1 MFSIARFSEQ
11 FMILFRQNKSRHG
24 LILGIFV
31 GIQLFGFANYFS
43 GTGNKDIASFYQFAT
58 FLTIILGVMACQDV
72 FNKLRSTPSGIQ
84 YLMTPATIT
93 EKYSAAWLYSS
104 IFAFLVAQTTFFLV
118 QFLGVTV
125 GNAITGLN
133 SEFGFPEWKGIWD
146 VFLTVMFTHAVFF
159 FGSLLFRKNPI
170 IKTLGSYI
178 GIVLLLS
185 LSFAWFAKTYLINT
199 AWNGTDQLSIN
210 MDGSL
215 GSSINGVPLSRY
227 LEFIGM
233 NIKWILG
240 GIALLLW
247 SGSYALLYKKQ
258 I

>member
-1 MFSIARFSEQ
+1 
-11 FMILFRQNKSRHG
+11 
-24 LILGIFV
+24 
-31 GIQLFGFANYFS
+31 
-43 GTGNKDIASFYQFAT
+43 
-58 FLTIILGVMACQDV
+58 
-72 FNKLRSTPSGIQ
+72 
-84 YLMTPATIT
+84 
-93 EKYSAAWLYSS
+93 
-104 IFAFLVAQTTFFLV
+104 
-118 QFLGVTV
+118 
-125 GNAITGLN
+125 
-133 SEFGFPEWKGIWD
+133 
-146 VFLTVMFTHAVFF
+146 
-159 FGSLLFRKNPI
+159 PI

-210 MDGSL
+210 MNGSL

-247 SGSYALLYKKQ
+247 SGSYALLNKKQ